1 MSRKANLRCCCH
13 CQWIYTG
20 LNKGCPKCEWP
31 SYSARYVFGN
41 KAYKFSVTQEPWLED
56 RMTDYRMK
64 LLKEIPVPIKVK
76 KLDRR
81 INNDWMY

>member
-1 MSRKANLRCCCH
+1 MPRKVNLRCCASCK
-13 CQWIYTG
+13 WIY
-20 LNKGCPKCEWP
+20 KGFDKSCPKCDFA

-76 KLDRR
+76 KLDLKN
-81 INNDWMY
+81 INDWMY